1 MNFTDRLVIV
11 FGKPVFKS
19 QLCHLQIVQLCTNC
33 GKFLSGE
40 LQLGPCCCARA
51 SSGCQA
57 QGLLSSYASQASYC
71 SGFSGHRAQPV
82 GCMRSR
88 SCDAGLSYPTAC
100 GIFLEQGLNL
110 CPLHWQADT

>member
-19 QLCHLQIVQLCTNC
+19 QLCHLQIVQLCTNWAANS
-33 GKFLSGE
+33 SGA
-40 LQLGPCCCARA
+40 LQLGPCYCARA

-57 QGLLSSYASQASYC
+57 QGLLSRYASRVTSNS
-71 SGFSGHRAQPV
+71 SGFWSQ
-82 GCMRSR
+82 S
-88 SCDAGLSYPTAC
+88 TAC
-100 GIFLEQGLNL
+100 RAHAPVVVTQGLVTPPQVESSLEQGLNL